1 MPSAPPPATEPC
13 AACLQPF
20 SLALNG
26 RDYSGDAPLA
36 PPPLTFAFYNDSALT
51 MLDATP
57 RSGPLA
63 GGTSVTLRG
72 AALTPAGADVT
83 DYRCRFG
90 DAVVHVLSA
99 APDGSELVCAPTP
112 AFATPADGS
121 SAPWRMRISVAPNRA
136 NFVEGRRLLDFLL
149 YLEPAPSMLLP
160 GGGPTDGGTTVRVH
174 VPGFVPGPHTDVA
187 LARCR
192 YGRRDNV
199 SVVRVMDLQE
209 GAVTCGPSPATTLYA
224 IGVDKE
230 LHIALNGEQFAPHAG
245 VDFRY
250 YVQPQLSSLWPTGGA
265 MAGGTVVTLHGVG
278 FDRFFAGVPPAATAR
293 SHPEGRPLCLF
304 GGHCF
309 DADSVHRGLG
319 CNLQSPPHS
328 AVVTATAEQI
338 AVPASLVSN
347 SAMLCRSPEGP
358 QQSGP
363 VRTTRARTSVRVAVA
378 LNSQNFVHHRTP
390 LYVFHAGVS
399 ATDVQPVTGPPM
411 GGVEVRVNGA
421 NLGIFGE
428 AEHARCRFSGWSPL
442 VAGAALGEA
451 AAAAAVTDVRAL
463 HKTEDG
469 LVCRTPPRRAGRSEL
484 TISINEHD
492 FHGPQGVG
500 QPPLTHTYACEQL
513 SGWPE
518 CVTSHSCGFCEDEL
532 PAATGQYGHPGL
544 DHSAWGITQDR
555 IGCLQ
560 CHEDGCGAGPAEG
573 HCRQWTFETRMLEA
587 PVDAAQAEALH
598 LANVSEPLARS
609 ASAWGELL
617 PDQMRYFRI
626 RPERGGLRLQV
637 SLYAREGNLRLYARR
652 GQAPG
657 AAEGEYE
664 RVTPHLGTSSS
675 QRLSFSQA
683 ELPCVP
689 PAVLSRAEEVL
700 RGEAPAMGTRGPLCE
715 EWVFGVLGT
724 TFFTEHLRP
733 GTVPRA
739 DLALFNLTARLE
751 PEVVDFECAE
761 CGGDCSACGWSLGNA
776 TQLLRDDDG
785 ARVARLTNRSGQL
798 GTLWLREPQEVQR
811 GFYARFR
818 FRVSRKTLCLLPL
831 ETLGTRRTATV
842 GAGQSFVPVAQLRA
856 AGQDMTHFLADDSML
871 LPFEPLPA
879 PVGVP
884 EDLHPYIG
892 SLRTEPPALGG
903 TFDVLP
909 VSGIAS
915 PFVPGL
921 PAGPDFKD
929 CPQDASAGGEGFAFV
944 LQWDGPTA
952 AGCGGTG
959 LGYAAAAGCE
969 DGGLAQSV
977 AVQFD
982 THSNLRVERHHG
994 EHRVRAED
1002 RIKYDRRNALSV
1014 FTGGR
1019 NEAGTSQG
1027 MLLLEMPG
1035 MVRFDDGLVHEVLL
1049 HYTPD
1054 GPNGGGQL
1062 DITLDRNAQQHPDDV
1077 TLSVPLALGEVGPA
1091 YVGFTATTSE
1101 VASEAHDILS
1111 LSFCQNFNCSAD

>member
-1 MPSAPPPATEPC
+1 M
-13 AACLQPF
+13 QPF

-26 RDYSGDAPLA
+26 RDFSGDAPLA

-57 RSGPLA
+57 RSGPLT

-112 AFATPADGS
+112 AFATPSDGS
-121 SAPWRMRISVAPNRA
+121 SEPWPMRISVAPNRA

-149 YLEPAPSMLLP
+149 YREPAPSMLLP
-160 GGGPTDGGTTVRVH
+160 GGGPTEGGTTVRVH
-174 VPGFVPGPHTDVA
+174 VPGFVPGPHTDVD

-230 LHIALNGEQFAPHAG
+230 LHVALNGEQFAPHEG

-250 YVQPQLSSLWPTGGA
+250 YVQPQLSSIWPTGGA
-265 MAGGTVVTLHGVG
+265 MVGGTVVTLHGVG
-278 FDRFFAGVPPAATAR
+278 FDHFFAGIPPAATAR

-309 DADSVHRGLG
+309 DADNVHRGLG

-347 SAMLCRSPEGP
+347 TAMLCRSPAGP

-363 VRTTRARTSVRVAVA
+363 VRTARARTSVRVAVA

-492 FHGPQGVG
+492 FHWPKGLG

-532 PAATGQYGHPGL
+532 PAATGQYGYPGL

-573 HCRQWTFETRMLEA
+573 HCREWTFETRMLEA
-587 PVDAAQAEALH
+587 PADAAQAQALR
-598 LANVSEPLARS
+598 LANVSEPLARN
-609 ASAWGELL
+609 ASAWGALL

-637 SLYAREGNLRLYARR
+637 SLYAREGNLRLYAWR

-683 ELPCVP
+683 ELPCVA
-689 PAVLSRAEEVL
+689 PAALSRAQALLQGEES
-700 RGEAPAMGTRGPLCE
+700 APGRRPLCE
-715 EWVFGVLGT
+715 EWVFGVMGT

-751 PEVVDFECAE
+751 PEVADFECAE

-785 ARVARLTNRSGQL
+785 ARVARLTNLSGQL

-842 GAGQSFVPVAQLRA
+842 GAGQSFVPIAQLRA
-856 AGQDMTHFLADDSML
+856 AGQDTTHFLSDDTML
-871 LPFEPLPA
+871 LPFEPLPPMA
-879 PVGVP
+879 GVP

-892 SLRTEPPALGG
+892 SLRTDPPALGG
-903 TFDVLP
+903 SFDVLP

-921 PAGPDFKD
+921 PAGPDFQD
-929 CPQDASAGGEGFAFV
+929 CPQEASAGGEGFAFV
-944 LQWDGPTA
+944 LQWDGPNA
-952 AGCGGTG
+952 SGCGGTG

-994 EHRVRAED
+994 EYRVRAED

-1019 NEAGTSQG
+1019 NEVGTSQG

-1049 HYTPD
+1049 HYTPA

-1062 DITLDRNAQQHPDDV
+1062 DITLDPNAQQHPDDV
-1077 TLSVPLALGEVGPA
+1077 TLSVPLTLGDVDPA

>member
-1 MPSAPPPATEPC
+1 M
-13 AACLQPF
+13 QPF

-26 RDYSGDAPLA
+26 RDFSGDAPLA

-57 RSGPLA
+57 RSGPLT

-112 AFATPADGS
+112 AFATPSDGS
-121 SAPWRMRISVAPNRA
+121 SEPWPMRISVAPNRA

-149 YLEPAPSMLLP
+149 YREPAPSMLLP
-160 GGGPTDGGTTVRVH
+160 GGGPTEGGTTVRVH
-174 VPGFVPGPHTDVA
+174 VPGFVPGPHTDVD

-230 LHIALNGEQFAPHAG
+230 LHVALNGEQFAPHEG

-250 YVQPQLSSLWPTGGA
+250 YVQPQLSSIWPTGGA
-265 MAGGTVVTLHGVG
+265 MVGGTVVTLHGVG
-278 FDRFFAGVPPAATAR
+278 FDHFFAGIPPAATAR

-309 DADSVHRGLG
+309 DADNVHRGLG

-347 SAMLCRSPEGP
+347 TAMLCRSPAGP

-363 VRTTRARTSVRVAVA
+363 VRTARARTSVRVAVA

-469 LVCRTPPRRAGRSEL
+469 LVCRTLPRRAGRSEL

-492 FHGPQGVG
+492 FHWPKGLG

-532 PAATGQYGHPGL
+532 PAATGQYGYPGL

-573 HCRQWTFETRMLEA
+573 HCREWTFETRMLEA
-587 PVDAAQAEALH
+587 PADAAQAQALR
-598 LANVSEPLARS
+598 LANVSEPLARN
-609 ASAWGELL
+609 ASAWGALL

-683 ELPCVP
+683 ELPCVA
-689 PAVLSRAEEVL
+689 PAALSRAQALLQGEES
-700 RGEAPAMGTRGPLCE
+700 APGRRPLCE
-715 EWVFGVLGT
+715 EWVFGVMGT

-751 PEVVDFECAE
+751 PEVADFECAE

-785 ARVARLTNRSGQL
+785 ARVARLTNLSGQL

-842 GAGQSFVPVAQLRA
+842 GAGQSFVPIAQLRA
-856 AGQDMTHFLADDSML
+856 AGQDTTHFLSDDTML
-871 LPFEPLPA
+871 LPFEPLPPMA
-879 PVGVP
+879 GVP

-892 SLRTEPPALGG
+892 SLRTDPPALGG

-921 PAGPDFKD
+921 PAGPDFQD
-929 CPQDASAGGEGFAFV
+929 CPQEASAGGEGFAFV
-944 LQWDGPTA
+944 LQWDGPNA
-952 AGCGGTG
+952 SGCGGTG

-994 EHRVRAED
+994 EYRVRAED

-1019 NEAGTSQG
+1019 NEVGTSQG

-1049 HYTPD
+1049 HYTPA

-1062 DITLDRNAQQHPDDV
+1062 DITLDPNAQQHPDDV
-1077 TLSVPLALGEVGPA
+1077 TLSVPLTLGDVDPA